1 MSESVRIVDGYE
13 YYPIEVE
20 KDWKE
25 KILPHLTRNSLIPAI
40 FTEDETKESYVV
52 YPRLKKNPIVNG
64 TLFEKV
70 LDDMPT
76 LGRAVFIYIPPGMCL
91 RHHWDPEDKYH
102 LSVVENRGSFY
113 FDYDKMAGFRMPADG
128 KIRRINSGVSH
139 HSAVNGGHEARIHL
153 VMSPYQCRTTNPEKT
168 FKRSAVID
176 FSDNTIEHLFE
187 GKKSLKTSVEQ
198 NFLITII
205 RAGLES
211 KNVFALSGEN
221 LDRTRKYDFEII
233 DEEWWEEFTQS
244 DLVTTTKI
252 TLEEFGIKLTHD

>member
-1 MSESVRIVDGYE
+1 
-13 YYPIEVE
+13 
-20 KDWKE
+20 
-25 KILPHLTRNSLIPAI
+25 
-40 FTEDETKESYVV
+40 
-52 YPRLKKNPIVNG
+52 
-64 TLFEKV
+64 
-70 LDDMPT
+70 
-76 LGRAVFIYIPPGMCL
+76 
-91 RHHWDPEDKYH
+91 
-102 LSVVENRGSFY
+102 
-113 FDYDKMAGFRMPADG
+113 
-128 KIRRINSGVSH
+128 
-139 HSAVNGGHEARIHL
+139 
-153 VMSPYQCRTTNPEKT
+153 MSPYQCRTTNPEKT